1 MYINYTYKY
10 KKSFRKYI
18 VKEKKNI
25 KIMKRKKLNHVVE
38 SFTSWRDQLN
48 LKPINE
54 AFKSS
59 DMKYFFDEVIDLM
72 LFSKHGTDRYNYID
86 DKPKFWRKK
95 NTNPKNFQ
103 ENTGHH
109 HYWTE
114 RNRIISKLE
123 DHVSSKLREYKGEE
137 SDTWSSKSQVR
148 LSEIPNSATEIIKGA
163 ENIKHELLKGKFRG
177 SKKDD
182 YMLFL
187 YDADRSKR
195 KTYSMNIVEIKDY
208 NKDSEFYQKINK
220 LEDELNV
227 SRYALRVFNKRKDA
241 DLYLVVPKN
250 NEESIEFIQSYKF
263 KQAVQSYKNYN
274 PDTQDRWGYN
284 EDYKKAFE
292 KAKSHIDYFVDLDG
306 NKQDVELEDLIYN
319 TEGKAEFLGF
329 YSSYVNTRA
338 QYDKD
343 HEWLEDSALTKG
355 GLRRS
360 FDIKYYK
367 NLELFA
373 IDIRKILE
381 EADENPELI
390 MTKDEVET
398 RNTNRNDLLLDR
410 IDPGKKESQ
419 KAENVRKDNLLRYR
433 EIIASKVKSLTP
445 SDLHFSVLEQV
456 LTDLDTSYN
465 LDTIDF
471 IEESNLYR
479 EKGKRYTFK
488 VKITDNLLKLRG
500 VSDMNIWIDIK
511 ETLSNNLV
519 PISVLIKEMRTYGEK
534 EIAKYTYHIKSGKIT
549 QTWSIQ

>member
-1 MYINYTYKY
+1 
-10 KKSFRKYI
+10 
-18 VKEKKNI
+18 
-25 KIMKRKKLNHVVE
+25 MKRKKLNHVVE

-48 LKPINE
+48 FKSINE
-54 AFKSS
+54 DFKSS

-72 LFSKHGTDRYNYID
+72 LFSKNTTDRYNYID

-103 ENTGHH
+103 ENNMHH

-137 SDTWSSKSQVR
+137 SDTWGSKSKVR
-148 LSEIPNSATEIIKGA
+148 LSEIPDSATEIIKGA
-163 ENIKHELLKGKFRG
+163 ENIKNELLKGKFRG

-195 KTYSMNIVEIKDY
+195 KTSSMNIVEIRDY

-220 LEDELNV
+220 LEDELNI
-227 SRYALRVFNKRKDA
+227 SRYAFRIHNKRKNT

-306 NKQDVELEDLIYN
+306 NNQDVELEDLIYN

-360 FDIKYYK
+360 FDMKYYK

-373 IDIRKILE
+373 INIRKILE
-381 EADENPELI
+381 EAEENPELI
-390 MTKDEVET
+390 MTKDEVKT
-398 RNTNRNDLLLDR
+398 RDANRNDLLLDR

-433 EIIASKVKSLTP
+433 EIIANKVKSLTP
-445 SDLHFSVLEQV
+445 SDLHFTVLEQV

-471 IEESNLYR
+471 VEESDLYR
-479 EKGKRYTFK
+479 EKGKKYTFK
-488 VKITDNLLKLRG
+488 VNITDNLLKLRG
-500 VSDMNIWIDIK
+500 VSDMNIWVEIK
-511 ETLSNNLV
+511 ETLSDNLV